1 MTLTNTCNN
10 FVKSMLQLWDN
21 FDLVCKTLV
30 TKWVCDK
37 ARQWS
42 DMDTIEKSLKNAIF
56 WALSSGGK
64 DKDKFEENKSLDAH
78 SLKKI
83 FHWWAIWH

>member
-1 MTLTNTCNN
+1 MGISLIVEFLRGGETHAHVTTWQIYVMTLTNTCNN
-10 FVKSMLQLWDN
+10 FVKSMLQLCDN

-42 DMDTIEKSLKNAIF
+42 DMDTIEKS
-56 WALSSGGK
+56 
-64 DKDKFEENKSLDAH
+64 
-78 SLKKI
+78 
-83 FHWWAIWH
+83 